1 MASKATTAGL
11 NRDDQF
17 SRKQIGKCFD
27 RGGKIRYSP
36 FWLALKFTYPFR
48 RTDVMIE
55 LNISAIIQI
64 INFFIVLAVLNAVLY
79 RPIRAVL
86 RKRAQ
91 RMDAQLSDIE
101 NFTAQAEQKM
111 SSYASALSVAQQKGA
126 DIRAELKA
134 EGYQEEATL
143 LTEVNKQAARNLKN
157 AREDASKQV
166 RSSLDTLK
174 AKVDGYAQQVAE
186 KVVGWAM

>member
-1 MASKATTAGL
+1 
-11 NRDDQF
+11 
-17 SRKQIGKCFD
+17 
-27 RGGKIRYSP
+27 
-36 FWLALKFTYPFR
+36 
-48 RTDVMIE
+48 MIE
-55 LNISAIIQI
+55 VNISAIIQI

-91 RMDAQLSDIE
+91 RMEAQLSDIE

-111 SSYASALSVAQQKGA
+111 ASYTSALSVAQQKGA

-143 LTEVNKQAARNLKN
+143 LSEVNKQAAQNLKN

-174 AKVDGYAQQVAE
+174 AKVDGYAQKVAE

>member
-1 MASKATTAGL
+1 
-11 NRDDQF
+11 
-17 SRKQIGKCFD
+17 
-27 RGGKIRYSP
+27 
-36 FWLALKFTYPFR
+36 
-48 RTDVMIE
+48 MIE
-55 LNISAIIQI
+55 VNISAIIQI

-91 RMDAQLSDIE
+91 RMEAQLSDIE

-111 SSYASALSVAQQKGA
+111 ASYTSALSVAQQKGA

-143 LTEVNKQAARNLKN
+143 LSEVNTQAARNLKN

-174 AKVDGYAQQVAE
+174 AKVDGYAQKVAE

>member
-1 MASKATTAGL
+1 
-11 NRDDQF
+11 
-17 SRKQIGKCFD
+17 
-27 RGGKIRYSP
+27 
-36 FWLALKFTYPFR
+36 
-48 RTDVMIE
+48 MIE

>member
-1 MASKATTAGL
+1 
-11 NRDDQF
+11 
-17 SRKQIGKCFD
+17 
-27 RGGKIRYSP
+27 
-36 FWLALKFTYPFR
+36 
-48 RTDVMIE
+48 MIE
-55 LNISAIIQI
+55 VNISAIIQI

-79 RPIRAVL
+79 RPIRAVI

-91 RMDAQLSDIE
+91 RMEAQLSDIE

-111 SSYASALSVAQQKGA
+111 ASYTSALSVAQQKGA

-143 LTEVNKQAARNLKN
+143 LNEVNTKAAQNLKD

-174 AKVDGYAQQVAE
+174 ARVDGYAQKVAE